1 MTGENGTGKSNILE
15 AIFFV
20 LGFSLR
26 SSKLARVTNPRELI
40 YNKGQGEVNKARVI
54 IIFCNRDKTKSP
66 VGYEKDD
73 EIIIERV
80 VCIKES
86 KNKFK
91 VNNKIKTSSQ
101 IRDLFKSVRL
111 NVDNFSTFFV

>member
-26 SSKLARVTNPRELI
+26 SSKLAWVSNPWELI
-40 YNKGQGEVNKARVI
+40 YNKGQGEINKAWVT
-54 IIFCNRDKTKSP
+54 IIFCNKDKTKSP

-80 VCIKES
+80 VCTKES
-86 KNKFK
+86 KNKFW
-91 VNNKIKTSSQ
+91 VNGKIKTSS
-101 IRDLFKSVRL
+101 
-111 NVDNFSTFFV
+111 

>member
-1 MTGENGTGKSNILE
+1 
-15 AIFFV
+15 
-20 LGFSLR
+20 
-26 SSKLARVTNPRELI
+26 LI
-40 YNKGQGEVNKARVI
+40 YNKGQGEVNKAKVI

-91 VNNKIKTSSQ
+91 VNNKIKTSS
-101 IRDLFKSVRL
+101 
-111 NVDNFSTFFV
+111 